1 MAVLRVT
8 ERQGQI
14 LGLAAQGHGDKEIA
28 LALGL
33 SVHTVRA
40 HLQRLYRATGL
51 SNRAAAV
58 AAWLANDDLAG
69 KEEEV
74 AKAAAYSAS
83 AEPPVRTFEAPVQA
97 DLINQERAATGLQPL
112 AWDPALARAAE
123 SSVRRMAG
131 TGHLDTVI
139 DSMPGPDGRRLH
151 AENVGYWSG
160 INDHQLHA
168 LFVADP
174 KQRAN
179 ILGPHS
185 NVGAAWAITEAGIA
199 FLSVV
204 MQ

>member
-14 LGLAAQGHGDKEIA
+14 LELAAQGQGDKEIA

-40 HLQRLYRATGL
+40 HLQRLYRAEGL

-58 AAWLANDDLAG
+58 AAWLGKDELAG

-74 AKAAAYSAS
+74 ATAAAYTAA
-83 AEPPVRTFEAPVQA
+83 AELPVRTVTAPLQA
-97 DLINQERAATGLQPL
+97 DLINRVRAAAGLQPL
-112 AWDPALARAAE
+112 AWDERLGQVAE
-123 SSVRRMAG
+123 SSVRGMAAN
-131 TGHLDTVI
+131 GHLDTVI
-139 DSMPGPDGRRLH
+139 GSVAGPDGQPLH

-185 NVGAAWAITEAGIA
+185 RLGAAWAISEAGVA

-204 MQ
+204 LQ